1 MQRDE
6 AAPPKGLI
14 MAGVL
19 PRLVRFGKL
28 RPLELQKE
36 EEAEQRSGPGENKG
50 IQDKKSGD
58 WTENQGEF
66 GKTSKGRSWSSEM
79 HGDKSRGDA

>member
-6 AAPPKGLI
+6 AAPPKRLI

-36 EEAEQRSGPGENKG
+36 EEAEQRSGP
-50 IQDKKSGD
+50 
-58 WTENQGEF
+58 
-66 GKTSKGRSWSSEM
+66 
-79 HGDKSRGDA
+79 

>member
-1 MQRDE
+1 MLVPASLGWLQVLRTPGLKTVSVELVQRDE
-6 AAPPKGLI
+6 AAPPKRLI

-36 EEAEQRSGPGENKG
+36 EEAEQRSGL
-50 IQDKKSGD
+50 
-58 WTENQGEF
+58 
-66 GKTSKGRSWSSEM
+66 
-79 HGDKSRGDA
+79 

>member
-14 MAGVL
+14 MAEVL

-36 EEAEQRSGPGENKG
+36 EKAEQRSGL
-50 IQDKKSGD
+50 
-58 WTENQGEF
+58 
-66 GKTSKGRSWSSEM
+66 
-79 HGDKSRGDA
+79 